1 MLKEIREDLNKLF
14 IGREAEIDSLIL
26 AWLTNQNVLLL
37 GKPGTGKSLLAKM
50 FSTMV
55 GCKHYTHQMNKETSV
70 SEIFGPYSIKSYKE
84 HDRYIRIRKGTLL
97 EAETADLDE
106 IFKCN
111 SATLNALLN
120 ALNERVYKEEG
131 VDHPIPLRMV
141 IGASN
146 ELPEGPE
153 LNALYDR
160 FLFRHDVRSLDFE
173 ERELLACRASSD
185 TMDLHVMDEEKS
197 KVILGTAQMIISQT
211 PLSTDIRKKYW
222 EISEKLKFTH
232 GITVSERRD
241 RQIFQAM
248 KANAYL
254 NDRCGVTAD
263 DFSILEHV
271 MWTKPDQRSKIAD
284 VVIAVASP
292 GIVEIRK
299 LQDAM
304 IELRN
309 RVDVAKGTYGVRD
322 DILMAINK
330 DKNDILKRCEDIV
343 KENPVQRVKA
353 IYEDIIVVAGKIRAK
368 VAAEMNL

>member
-37 GKPGTGKSLLAKM
+37 GKPGTGKSFLAKT
-50 FSTMV
+50 FSEMI
-55 GCKHYTHQMNKETSV
+55 GCSKHYTHQMNKETSV

-111 SATLNALLN
+111 SATLNALLS

-131 VDHPIPLRMV
+131 MDHPLPLRMV

-160 FLFRHDVRSLDFE
+160 FLFRHDVRNLDFE
-173 ERELLACRASSD
+173 EREILAARARTPISLYTAS
-185 TMDLHVMDEEKS
+185 VEEART
-197 KVILGTAQMIISQT
+197 ILGTAQMTISQMVIA
-211 PLSTDIRKKYW
+211 PEIREKYW
-222 EISEKLKFTH
+222 EVSKKLMFTH

-241 RQIFQAM
+241 LQIFEAL

-254 NDRCGVTAD
+254 NDRTTVTVD

-322 DILMAINK
+322 DILLAINK
-330 DKNDILKRCEDIV
+330 DKNDILARCEEIV
-343 KENPVQRVKA
+343 KDSPVQRVKA
-353 IYEDIIVVAGKIRAK
+353 TYEDIIVVAGKIRAK